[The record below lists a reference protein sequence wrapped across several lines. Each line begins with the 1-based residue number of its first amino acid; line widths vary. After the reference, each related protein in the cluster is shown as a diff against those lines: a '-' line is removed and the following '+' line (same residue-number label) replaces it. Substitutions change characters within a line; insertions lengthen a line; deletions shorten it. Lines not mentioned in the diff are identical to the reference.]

1 MAMWDGWP
9 GPVDYQKQQFD
20 KTLQEQGKTINNLS
34 MRLKQLEDK
43 LNSLLNPT
51 IETESNKVYALVKM
65 TKHTLDDWENQD
77 IVMIFTTKDLAEKDK
92 PQNTGQYPFLE
103 TSYFIKEVELKSNL

>member
-34 MRLKQLEDK
+34 MRLKQAEDK
-43 LNSLLNPT
+43 LNSLLTPT
-51 IETESNKVYALVKM
+51 ISTEYNKVYALVKV
-65 TKHTLDDWENQD
+65 TKHSLEDWQNEN
-77 IVMIFTTKDLAEKDK
+77 IVMIFTTKDLAQKNK
-92 PQNTGQYPFLE
+92 PQNTDDYPFLE
-103 TSYFIKEVELKSNL
+103 TSYFIEEVELKSN